1 MPQAQTQQF
10 GPVEYREE
18 DAIEFPLGLPAF
30 EEEHRFLAIERPQ
43 TKPLVY
49 LQSLGRADLCFI
61 ALPLLVVDP
70 TYQLAVSAEDL
81 RILGLTDF
89 LDSGTQPEI
98 GKDVEAL
105 AIMSVTNSRPT
116 ANLLAPV
123 LVRKSS
129 PDAQSG
135 EATPRKGLQAIRGD
149 KRYSHQQVWG
159 VRAPC

>member
-30 EEEHRFLAIERPQ
+30 EQERKFLTIEREQ

-61 ALPLLVVDP
+61 ALPLLMVDP
-70 TYQLAVSAEDL
+70 SYQLAVSAEDL
-81 RILGLTDF
+81 RVLGLTD
-89 LDSGTQPEI
+89 LLERGSQPEI
-98 GKDVEAL
+98 GRDVEAL

-123 LVRKSS
+123 LVRKS
-129 PDAQSG
+129 PA
-135 EATPRKGLQAIRGD
+135 ARKGLQSIRSD
-149 KRYSHQQVWG
+149 SRYSHEQLWG
-159 VRAPC
+159 VSA

>member
-1 MPQAQTQQF
+1 VPQAQTQQF

-30 EEEHRFLAIERPQ
+30 EEERLFLAIERER
-43 TKPLVY
+43 TTPLVY

-70 TYQLAVSAEDL
+70 AYKLAVSAEDL
-81 RILGLTDF
+81 RVLGLTDF
-89 LDSGTQPEI
+89 SERGSQPEI
-98 GKDVEAL
+98 GRDVEAL

-123 LVRKSS
+123 LLSLSHS
-129 PDAQSG
+129 P
-135 EATPRKGLQAIRGD
+135 RRGLQAIRSD
-149 KRYSHQQVWG
+149 NRYSHEQVWG
-159 VRAPC
+159 VLA

>member
-1 MPQAQTQQF
+1 MPQTQTQQF

-30 EEEHRFLAIERPQ
+30 EQERKFLTIEREQ

-49 LQSLGRADLCFI
+49 LQSIGRADLCFI
-61 ALPLLVVDP
+61 ALPLLMVDP
-70 TYQLAVSAEDL
+70 SYQLAVSAEDL
-81 RILGLTDF
+81 RILGLTDL
-89 LDSGTQPEI
+89 LDRGEQPRI

-123 LVRKSS
+123 LVGKS
-129 PDAQSG
+129 Q
-135 EATPRKGLQAIRGD
+135 TPRKGLQAIRSD
-149 KRYSHQQVWG
+149 NRYSHEQLWEVP
-159 VRAPC
+159 A